1 MSDRL
6 RVGIDARILVEAAPM
21 GVSRFMAALLRASAE
36 MAPQHEYLLY
46 VRSMSLT
53 EPPFSRSPFSVRVIV
68 GNPLLMNPLC
78 WQQLYLPWRAWRD
91 RVDVL
96 FSPYYCGPLYAPMPQ
111 VVCICDISF
120 SVFPRDFPS
129 WLRFKPKLLAR
140 PSSWRAAK
148 IMTISEFSKHELVR
162 IYGLPPEKIVVIR
175 AGTEERLW
183 RRERTQPRSCTQLP
197 IAPPFFLFVGSLL
210 PRRQIEAVVQAL
222 AQLPDQYRLVV
233 VGETD
238 ARKLGKLKTA
248 ACQWNVAERVQC
260 LGHVS
265 DEELAALY
273 GQAVALVSPSTYEG
287 FGLPI
292 LEAMVRGTPVIAWD
306 IPVVREVVG
315 DAGVLLPCG
324 RIEDFAQA
332 MRRLG
337 EDTRFRLE
345 CVEKGQHRIQCFS
358 WREAAGLFLTMLH
371 EAGQGQAAPETSD
384 L

>member
-1 MSDRL
+1 MT
-6 RVGIDARILVEAAPM
+6 
-21 GVSRFMAALLRASAE
+21 ALLRASAE

-46 VRSMSLT
+46 VRNVSFT
-53 EPPFSRSPFSVRVIV
+53 EPPFSHPPFAVRVIA
-68 GNPLLMNPLC
+68 GNTLLTNPLC

-129 WLRFKPKLLAR
+129 WVRFKPKLLAR

-148 IMTISEFSKHELVR
+148 VMTISEFSKHELVR
-162 IYGLPPEKIVVIR
+162 VYGLPPEKIVVIQ

-183 RRERTQPRSCTQLP
+183 RRERTQPELGAQLP
-197 IAPPFFLFVGSLL
+197 IAQPFFLFVGSLL

-222 AQLPDQYRLVV
+222 AQLPVQYHLVT

-238 ARKLGKLKTA
+238 PEKLGKLKAA
-248 ACQWNVAERVQC
+248 ACQGKVSERVHY

-273 GQAVALVSPSTYEG
+273 EQAVALVSPSTYEG

-292 LEAMVRGTPVIAWD
+292 LEAMVRGAPVIAWD
-306 IPVVREVVG
+306 IPVVREVMG
-315 DAGVLLPCG
+315 DAGLLLPCG
-324 RIEDFAQA
+324 RIADLARA
-332 MRRLG
+332 MQRLG
-337 EDTRFRLE
+337 EDARFRLE
-345 CVEKGQHRIQCFS
+345 CREKGRRRIRRFS
-358 WREAAGLFLTMLH
+358 WRAAAELFLATLYEVRQEH
-371 EAGQGQAAPETSD
+371 VASENPD